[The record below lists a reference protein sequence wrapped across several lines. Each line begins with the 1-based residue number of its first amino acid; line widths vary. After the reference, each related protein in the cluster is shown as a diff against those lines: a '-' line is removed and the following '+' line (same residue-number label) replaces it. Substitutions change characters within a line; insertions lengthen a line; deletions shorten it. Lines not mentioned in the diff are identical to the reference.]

1 MAMAELLPGCVVAHP
16 IVAGMHEV
24 MNDKALNLETLRELC
39 DLKVINWVST
49 YVITESLRMV
59 VQCIPLG
66 KSSKQKLHKHHTGW
80 FQAFRGSDGP
90 QNLLYSIL
98 KLRSDVLDKSSI
110 DLGALTFRAT
120 PCFLVD
126 DGLVQVVVIS
136 DQWLSERT
144 LWSPEYVRNKCGVAG
159 GITKIS
165 QFWDW
170 ERKTQFQ
177 HNSRHQI
184 IQVHDLSFICFLPQN
199 NPDLWRSKDLEMF
212 KRVFDKIVRTKFI
225 KAIQEKNFDEVRKNR
240 KCLFTE
246 GVGDETATMVDCF
259 NKMMRLPSFE
269 TFFLSVFESWPTLH
283 KQHALVFSE
292 ARYLE
297 FVFKARPVGDAK
309 KTVAAIAQAN
319 QGSLVKVWRETC
331 DRCNKSDADAYQK
344 SSEALTKNAAELEA
358 YVQHVVA
365 WFQMRGLS
373 SLLDLVP
380 KPMDV
385 AALGGDVAARFG
397 KWFYFQYTG
406 DQSAP
411 YDKRGRR
418 SYRHVVVRRPERC
431 SSWSFVGF

>member
-1 MAMAELLPGCVVAHP
+1 MFNFKGIFDVGSASRCSVAMAELLPGCVVAHP

-66 KSSKQKLHKHHTGW
+66 KSSKQKLHKHHTGL

-110 DLGALTFRAT
+110 DLGASPFRAT

-159 GITKIS
+159 GVTKLS

-170 ERKTQFQ
+170 ERKAQFQ
-177 HNSRHQI
+177 QNSRHQI
-184 IQVHDLSFICFLPQN
+184 IQVHDMSDIDDLPKN
-199 NPDLWRSKDLEMF
+199 NPDLWRAKDLAIF
-212 KRVFDKIVRTKFI
+212 LRVSSVITRRKFMQAWKMEDRT
-225 KAIQEKNFDEVRKNR
+225 
-240 KCLFTE
+240 CLFTE
-246 GVGDETATMVDCF
+246 GVGDETVKMVNCF

-319 QGSLVKVWRETC
+319 QGSLVAVWRGTC
-331 DRCNKSDADAYQK
+331 DHCD
-344 SSEALTKNAAELEA
+344 
-358 YVQHVVA
+358 
-365 WFQMRGLS
+365 
-373 SLLDLVP
+373 
-380 KPMDV
+380 
-385 AALGGDVAARFG
+385 
-397 KWFYFQYTG
+397 
-406 DQSAP
+406 
-411 YDKRGRR
+411 
-418 SYRHVVVRRPERC
+418 
-431 SSWSFVGF
+431 